1 MIQSANF
8 QDTVCLSAWPIE
20 VKPLF
25 PDAAAKTLAG
35 HKPCGIPLRS
45 LISKDFKNLLMAGR
59 CISST
64 HDSQGALRVIGTQL
78 AIGQAAGLAAAEI
91 VRSPKKMIP
100 QGSEADVA
108 RPILK
113 TILEG
118 I

>member
-1 MIQSANF
+1 MIQSTNF
-8 QDTVCLSAWPIE
+8 QDTVCLSTWPID
-20 VKPLF
+20 VKPSSS
-25 PDAAAKTLAG
+25 AAVTNTLPG

-45 LISKDFKNLLMAGR
+45 LLSKDFKNLLMAGR
-59 CISST
+59 CISAT

-91 VRSPKKMIP
+91 VRSPDKMIP
-100 QGSEADVA
+100 QGSEEDVA